1 MLLRHRPM
9 SKHSDGERSSVRSL
23 LKELGYIAPRW
34 CEAVNEELERELVE
48 LDRALGESET
58 EWNDEGR

>member
-1 MLLRHRPM
+1 
-9 SKHSDGERSSVRSL
+9 
-23 LKELGYIAPRW
+23 
-34 CEAVNEELERELVE
+34 VNEELERELVE